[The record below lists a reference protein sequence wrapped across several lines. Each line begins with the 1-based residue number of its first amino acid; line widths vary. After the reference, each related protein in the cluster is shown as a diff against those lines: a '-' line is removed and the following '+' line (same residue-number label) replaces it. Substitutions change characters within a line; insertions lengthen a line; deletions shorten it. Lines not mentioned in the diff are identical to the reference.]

1 MACVRCE
8 SEPPRTV
15 CHLCLEPSGGF
26 KHDPAMDAVVSAA
39 TVECSNSS
47 CRSLVVYHKARD
59 HEIACPFAACACPEP
74 DCNFALP
81 PAELVIHLAE
91 VHSIEVHKLPP
102 YDTTKV
108 FHDVPVPHE
117 GSPCRRLIAQGEDG
131 AVFVLI
137 ICAKGQTPIVS
148 IVCVRAKACVWPLY
162 MVSMWA
168 DRQSTSSAD
177 RPSRTESVTVLLEAS
192 SSTVP
197 GKVALEDLSSYLL
210 VPPGYRSFHVFGE
223 ETVTLHLSIRIRKE
237 NDPHKGTIAD

>member
-1 MACVRCE
+1 MPVR
-8 SEPPRTV
+8 PLRLPGARLQL
-15 CHLCLEPSGGF
+15 HPLSGR
-26 KHDPAMDAVVSAA
+26 V
-39 TVECSNSS
+39 
-47 CRSLVVYHKARD
+47 
-59 HEIACPFAACACPEP
+59 
-74 DCNFALP
+74 
-81 PAELVIHLAE
+81 VIHLAE

-168 DRQSTSSAD
+168 DGQSKSSA
-177 RPSRTESVTVLLEAS
+177 RRTESVTVLLEAS
-192 SSTVP
+192 SSTAP
-197 GKVALEDLSSYLL
+197 GKVALEGLSSYLS

-223 ETVTLHLSIRIRKE
+223 ETVTLRDLSIRIRKE
-237 NDPHKGTIAD
+237 NDRHKGTIAD

>member
-47 CRSLVVYHKARD
+47 CSSFVVYHKARD
-59 HEIACPFAACACPEP
+59 HEIACPFTSCACPEP

-81 PAELVIHLAE
+81 LAELVIHLAE

-108 FHDVPVPHE
+108 FDAVPVLEQRSPSSPWVMRCRHGLLCSGTGTAGNTLVVPYG
-117 GSPCRRLIAQGEDG
+117 GSLC
-131 AVFVLI
+131 
-137 ICAKGQTPIVS
+137 TS
-148 IVCVRAKACVWPLY
+148 I
-162 MVSMWA
+162 
-168 DRQSTSSAD
+168 
-177 RPSRTESVTVLLEAS
+177 E
-192 SSTVP
+192 
-197 GKVALEDLSSYLL
+197 
-210 VPPGYRSFHVFGE
+210 
-223 ETVTLHLSIRIRKE
+223 
-237 NDPHKGTIAD
+237 